1 MNSKICHKNEIVVLL
16 SNFPLYDNYYQPPD
30 KNISIKY
37 ILHLFSFYLL
47 LVSTPRKLDNKYLDG
62 MACDIVHYLVAAHD
76 NVL

>member
-1 MNSKICHKNEIVVLL
+1 MYIYIN
-16 SNFPLYDNYYQPPD
+16 
-30 KNISIKY
+30 Y

-47 LVSTPRKLDNKYLDG
+47 QVSTPRKLDNKYLDG